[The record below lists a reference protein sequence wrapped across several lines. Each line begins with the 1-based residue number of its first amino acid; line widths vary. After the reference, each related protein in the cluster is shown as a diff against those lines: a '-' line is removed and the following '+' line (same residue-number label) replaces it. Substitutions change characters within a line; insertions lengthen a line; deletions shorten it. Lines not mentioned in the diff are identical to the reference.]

1 MVGRQ
6 VLVQLAR
13 RFKSRAKYA
22 DKSMSDGGPLPSG
35 GGPEP
40 FATPLGPHPRRHKA
54 LPDQENR
61 LLTRPDRLFLLA
73 GSAAVLTN
81 AMPGTRTSWTPTL
94 LAAMATVAVIIGI
107 AYHRPSRNLPWPLVV
122 AAASALAIAYYLMG
136 DQAMP
141 PPGADATRLVG
152 TALLLLAG
160 FRFLRFPVADSTRSS
175 PLDASILLAAGV
187 LILGQWYLLGSG
199 GEMGVGYI
207 PGLITVMTVVL
218 VVLAVRLVGRPEW
231 KNASL
236 LYLIAAGT
244 FALSAQAA
252 GALGRDGVWT
262 EPVMLLTTVL
272 VGTSALHPDMA
283 AIGQPGDTGRRKM
296 TPSRLVMLGAALLS
310 APGVVWLSLSA
321 QSEQR
326 FLLIGIGA
334 TVAALTL
341 LGLWRIGL
349 LIVDSD
355 EMRERLASSERRLRA
370 LIQHS
375 SDWILVIDRNG
386 AITFA
391 SPASERLLG
400 RNWDTLVGKSLADLS
415 HPAEIGVFDG
425 LLEHVRR
432 APGRDATR
440 EVRLRHEQLGWRATE
455 IVAANMTDDPDVRGV
470 LLTVRDITQR
480 KAFEARLQHQVS
492 HDGLT
497 GLANRHRF
505 ADRVEHALARTIRQP
520 GSVAILYIDL
530 DDFKEVND
538 SLGHEAGDQ
547 LLRAVADRLR
557 GCLRPADTGARLGG
571 DEFAVLL
578 EDLKDTADAVVVA
591 QRILTV
597 LRAPVTLHDREVRPS
612 ASLGVALAE
621 AGQSAEI
628 LLRNADTAMF
638 IAKRA
643 GQHSYT
649 VFEPWMHHEVVNRM
663 DLKAALQGALE
674 RGEFILY
681 YQPIVTLTDLELT
694 GFEALVR
701 WVHPE
706 RGLIMPGEFIRLA
719 EETGQIE
726 QLGEWALREACRQ
739 TQVWRARYPHRPF
752 GLSVNLSMRQFDQP
766 DLAHQVADALAESA
780 VDPGCLTLEI
790 TESLFATD
798 NSSAFDQLRRIQ
810 KLGVRLAIDDFGV
823 GYSSLSYLQNFRVD
837 TIKIDKAFI
846 DSLAE
851 ETAGGPTLTGGI
863 ITLAHALETSTVAE
877 GIEGVAQ
884 LEALR
889 ELGCIYGQGFYFSRP
904 LAAAQAE
911 AILAGDGRVL
921 PAALPV

>member
-1 MVGRQ
+1 M
-6 VLVQLAR
+6 
-13 RFKSRAKYA
+13 
-22 DKSMSDGGPLPSG
+22 
-35 GGPEP
+35 
-40 FATPLGPHPRRHKA
+40 A
-54 LPDQENR
+54 LHDQRNR

-73 GSAAVLTN
+73 GSAAVLTQSIPD
-81 AMPGTRTSWTPTL
+81 AKAAWTPAV
-94 LAAMATVAVIIGI
+94 LAALATVAVIIGI
-107 AYHRPSRNLPWPLVV
+107 GLHRPPRSLPWPLVV
-122 AAASALAIAYYLMG
+122 GAASASTIAYYLMV
-136 DQAMP
+136 DQAAP
-141 PPGADATRLVG
+141 PPGAEATRLVG
-152 TALLLLAG
+152 TTLLLLAA
-160 FRFLRFPVADSTRSS
+160 FRFLRFPVPNSTRGS

-187 LILGQWYLLGSG
+187 LILGQWYLLGPG
-199 GEMGVGYI
+199 GGFDNGYV
-207 PGLITVMTVVL
+207 PGLITLMTVVL
-218 VVLAVRLVGRPEW
+218 VVLALRLVGRPEW

-236 LYLIAAGT
+236 LYLVAAGT

-252 GALGRDGVWT
+252 GAMGRAGDWT
-262 EPVMLLTTVL
+262 EPVLLLTTVL
-272 VGTSALHPDMA
+272 VGTAALHPDMA
-283 AIGQPGDTGRRKM
+283 AIGAGDTGRRKM

-310 APGVVWLSLSA
+310 APGIVWLSLSA
-321 QSEQR
+321 RNEQR
-326 FLLIGIGA
+326 YLLYGIGA

-355 EMRERLASSERRLRA
+355 EMRDRLGSSERRLRA

-375 SDWILVIDRNG
+375 SDWILVIDRAG
-386 AITFA
+386 VITFA

-400 RNWDTLVGKSLADLS
+400 RSWDALVGRSLTDLS
-415 HPAEIGVFDG
+415 HPAEISVLEG

-455 IVAANMTDDPDVRGV
+455 VVAANMTDDPDVRGV
-470 LLTVRDITQR
+470 LLTIRDITQR

-578 EDLKDTADAVVVA
+578 EDLKDSSDAVVVA
-591 QRILTV
+591 QRILAV
-597 LRAPVTLHDREVRPS
+597 LRAPVVLHDREVRPS

-621 AGQSAEI
+621 AGQTAEI

-643 GQHSYT
+643 GQHSFT

-681 YQPIVTLTDLELT
+681 YQPIVTLSDLALT

-706 RGLIMPGEFIRLA
+706 RGLITPGEFIRLA

-739 TQVWRARYPHRPF
+739 TQVWRLRYPDRPF
-752 GLSVNLSMRQFDQP
+752 GLSVNLSMRQFDQS
-766 DLAHQVADALAESA
+766 DLAHQVAEALTDSA
-780 VDPGCLTLEI
+780 IDPSWVTLEI
-790 TESLFATD
+790 TESLFAAD
-798 NSSAFDQLRRIQ
+798 NNSAFDQLRRIQ
-810 KLGVRLAIDDFGV
+810 NLGVRVAIDDFGV

-851 ETAGGPTLTGGI
+851 ETADGPTLTRGI
-863 ITLAHALETSTVAE
+863 ITLAHALDTTTVAE
-877 GIEGVAQ
+877 GIEGAAQ
-884 LEALR
+884 LDALR
-889 ELGCIYGQGFYFSRP
+889 ELGCVYGQGFYFSKP

-911 AILAGDGRVL
+911 AILAGDGRVT
-921 PAALPV
+921 PALP